1 MAAEEGQAEIISL
14 LVDAG
19 ADREARTDKDV
30 SAWLVMGD
38 CIVHTHTHTFHM
50 ANFKPVLNH
59 FNTVTLTWPLVV
71 VVNYVTLF
79 VFVY

>member
-1 MAAEEGQAEIISL
+1 MYCMHLLNCFNVQVTPLHIAVEKGHAEIISL

-38 CIVHTHTHTFHM
+38 CIVHTHTH
-50 ANFKPVLNH
+50 LSYGQ
-59 FNTVTLTWPLVV
+59 L
-71 VVNYVTLF
+71 
-79 VFVY
+79 